1 MRGSLDVESTDGVIK
16 RFSPGDLFMA
26 DDRQGQGHRTRVV
39 ANHSLLMFLNVA
51 EDFDVERRAVT

>member
-26 DDRQGQGHRTRVV
+26 DDRQGRGHRTRVV
-39 ANHSLLMFLNVA
+39 ADRSLLMFLNVA